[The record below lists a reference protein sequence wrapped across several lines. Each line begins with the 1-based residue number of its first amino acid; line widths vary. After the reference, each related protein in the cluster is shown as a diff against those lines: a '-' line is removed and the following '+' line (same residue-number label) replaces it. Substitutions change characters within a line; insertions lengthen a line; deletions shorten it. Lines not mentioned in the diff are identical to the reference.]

1 VSRTYRSSNLDLMC
15 LRREL
20 RQNIHMPERPDGKAR
35 KRAAVPAAGAAG
47 HAKPGKNA
55 DLEARIHAL
64 EAERDRLQAELK
76 AAQTRIADLERTRE
90 QVVNRIDWVIDSL
103 HSLIEQ

>member
-1 VSRTYRSSNLDLMC
+1 MA
-15 LRREL
+15 
-20 RQNIHMPERPDGKAR
+20 ERPDGKAR
-35 KRAAVPAAGAAG
+35 KRAAVTAASAPG
-47 HAKPGKNA
+47 HGTPRKNA

-64 EAERDRLQAELK
+64 EAERDRLLAELK

-103 HSLIEQ
+103 HSLIEE